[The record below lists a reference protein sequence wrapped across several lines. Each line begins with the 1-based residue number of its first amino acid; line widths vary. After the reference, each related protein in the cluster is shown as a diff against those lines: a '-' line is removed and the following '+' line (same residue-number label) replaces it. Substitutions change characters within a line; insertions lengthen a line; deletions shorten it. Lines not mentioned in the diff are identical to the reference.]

1 MLASVRDRLTYANV
15 VSTICLFAV
24 LGGSAYAA
32 ITLPPKSVGTKQ
44 LKNKA
49 VKRKKI
55 APNAVNGAKVAND
68 KLTGLDVNESKLGRV
83 PEAQHANL
91 ATDAATLNDH
101 AFDYFEA
108 AQRAEFGSAS
118 RTSTTADKILDWTG
132 AHAMVLTDGDADA
145 NPEVRV
151 RNTGAPGDGELV
163 VFESDGNSIIVT
175 EGNTSV
181 QLSKGNAGDLHFVV
195 ARPDGRTIWVRC
207 AFPSFTSS
215 TAKPARCLGERSGP
229 N

>member
-1 MLASVRDRLTYANV
+1 MLARVRDRLTYANV
-15 VSTICLFAV
+15 VSTICLFAI

-91 ATDAATLNDH
+91 ATNSATLDGH
-101 AFDYFEA
+101 TFDYFEA
-108 AQRAEFGSAS
+108 AQRAEFGSAN
-118 RTSTTADKILDWTG
+118 RTSTTRDRILEWPN
-132 AHAMVLTDGDADA
+132 AHAQVVTDGDADA
-145 NPEVRV
+145 GSEVLV
-151 RNTGAPGDGELV
+151 RNTSATGGGDLQVIQDDTITVVSPGNYSPQITG
-163 VFESDGNSIIVT
+163 
-175 EGNTSV
+175 
-181 QLSKGNAGDLHFVV
+181 SKGDLHFVV
-195 ARPDGRTIWVRC
+195 ARADGRTIWVRC
-207 AFPSFTSS
+207 AFPDGTGQ
-215 TAKPARCLGERSGP
+215 PVRCLGERSGP